1 MFGLKKK
8 KISLTKDEIAKL
20 LNTNPKALEEFEKA
34 YNSVAMESDNF
45 FDINSRQAVEEH
57 KNNLSQVNISNDLVE
72 RIVEELVNKTAI
84 WNFNGTEIN
93 TNNLT
98 LNKEIS
104 YITNGDLKDIPLEE
118 RPMLTGNL
126 MKTDLEPGTT
136 SSALLYNYKQY
147 LDTKN
152 KQFYHMFRQGLDI
165 LDLDA
170 LTYEILGTNPNAMGY
185 WLPNIIDT
193 VLQNGFFK
201 VPKTTIIKVPLTLLQ
216 LTRLEYNSL
225 NAITLKIVDEYCK
238 KVFDLQLDGDYFIKT
253 GTYSSKFDFR
263 NVRVTTP
270 KEVNE
275 LGEYLLFIHFQA
287 NMMAGPLS
295 RPSIYG
301 VSTTN
306 EWVVRDFIE
315 DKENNGCIY
324 HGLPLHTEYRVFV
337 DFDTNEVLGIS
348 PYWKPDVMKKKFD
361 EGFEN
366 ENADLMHD
374 AIIYRSMEETLM
386 RRYEENK
393 DLIVSKV
400 LELLPNANLCGQ
412 WSIDIMQNGNDF
424 WLIDMALAINSA
436 LNECVPTN
444 KLKPI
449 KENWLPKI

>member
-225 NAITLKIVDEYCK
+225 NAITLKIIDEYCK

>member
-34 YNSVAMESDNF
+34 YNSVVMESDNF

-104 YITNGDLKDIPLEE
+104 YITNEDLKDIPLEE

-147 LDTKN
+147 LDTNN

-287 NMMAGPLS
+287 NMMASPLS

-412 WSIDIMQNGNDF
+412 WSIDIMQNCNDF
-424 WLIDMALAINSA
+424 WLIDMALAVNSA

>member
-93 TNNLT
+93 TNIQS

-104 YITNGDLKDIPLEE
+104 YITNEDLKDIPLEE

-147 LDTKN
+147 LDTNN

-201 VPKTTIIKVPLTLLQ
+201 VPKT
-216 LTRLEYNSL
+216 RSSL
-225 NAITLKIVDEYCK
+225 K
-238 KVFDLQLDGDYFIKT
+238 
-253 GTYSSKFDFR
+253 
-263 NVRVTTP
+263 
-270 KEVNE
+270 
-275 LGEYLLFIHFQA
+275 
-287 NMMAGPLS
+287 
-295 RPSIYG
+295 
-301 VSTTN
+301 
-306 EWVVRDFIE
+306 
-315 DKENNGCIY
+315 
-324 HGLPLHTEYRVFV
+324 
-337 DFDTNEVLGIS
+337 
-348 PYWKPDVMKKKFD
+348 
-361 EGFEN
+361 
-366 ENADLMHD
+366 
-374 AIIYRSMEETLM
+374 
-386 RRYEENK
+386 
-393 DLIVSKV
+393 
-400 LELLPNANLCGQ
+400 
-412 WSIDIMQNGNDF
+412 
-424 WLIDMALAINSA
+424 
-436 LNECVPTN
+436 
-444 KLKPI
+444 
-449 KENWLPKI
+449 

>member
-34 YNSVAMESDNF
+34 YNSVVMESDNF

-104 YITNGDLKDIPLEE
+104 YITNEDLKDIPLEE

-147 LDTKN
+147 LDTNN

-348 PYWKPDVMKKKFD
+348 PYWEPDVMKKKFD

-366 ENADLMHD
+366 GNADLMHD

-393 DLIVSKV
+393 DLIISKV

-424 WLIDMALAINSA
+424 WLIDMALAVNSA

>member
-393 DLIVSKV
+393 DLIISKV